1 MIQIFL
7 KRKRI
12 FEPENINKN
21 TFMDKNNKL
30 HYFQWR
36 LGDRYDGW
44 RLRNVDPM
52 FSVAPF
58 ILKSRVDSQVLFEIK
73 VPIDNIESFIRIHK
87 EDIPDLSIM
96 HMIMASLVRLM
107 SQRPNLN
114 RFVIWH
120 KIFARNHV
128 NFSIAIKR
136 SMSDIGE
143 ETIIKPYFLPTDTLQ
158 DIVRK
163 TNIEVTNTFK
173 ENPENSTDNLSK
185 IFGYLPDFLLRS
197 VVFLFT
203 NLDKVGLMPKAF
215 NHASPFHASF
225 FLTNLGSIGIESIYH
240 HLYNFGTCSMF
251 VAMGKK
257 TKENVFEKNGE
268 VKIQKS
274 ILLKFVLDERICDGF
289 YYARSMRLLE
299 KILSEPEELLMPP
312 KEVLIDEGVQKKKN

>member
-1 MIQIFL
+1 MY
-7 KRKRI
+7 K
-12 FEPENINKN
+12 E
-21 TFMDKNNKL
+21 NKL
-30 HYFQWR
+30 NYFHWR
-36 LGDRYDGW
+36 IGDRYDGW

-73 VPIDNIESFIRIHK
+73 VPIDKIETFIRDHK

-96 HMIMASLVRLM
+96 HVVMASLVRLM

-128 NFSIAIKR
+128 NFSIVIKR

-143 ETIIKPYFLPTDTLQ
+143 ETIIKPYFLPTDTIQ
-158 DIVRK
+158 EIVRK
-163 TNIEVTNTFK
+163 TNIELQNTLK
-173 ENPENSTDNLSK
+173 NNQDNSTDNLSK
-185 IFGYLPDFLLRS
+185 IFGFLPDFLLRS
-197 VVFLFT
+197 LVFFMT
-203 NLDKVGLMPKAF
+203 HLDKIGLMPKIF
-215 NHASPFHASF
+215 NVASPFHASF

-240 HLYNFGTCSMF
+240 HLYEFGTCSMF

-257 TKENVFEKNGE
+257 TRENIIEKDGE
-268 VKIQKS
+268 IKSNKS

-289 YYARSMRLLE
+289 YYARSMRMLE
-299 KILSEPEELLMPP
+299 KILSDPNDLLVPP
-312 KEVLIDEGVQKKKN
+312 NEVLIDDGVRKRNNS

>member
-1 MIQIFL
+1 MY
-7 KRKRI
+7 K
-12 FEPENINKN
+12 E
-21 TFMDKNNKL
+21 NKL
-30 HYFQWR
+30 NYFHWK

-52 FSVAPF
+52 FSIAPF

-73 VPIDNIESFIRIHK
+73 VPIDKIEIFIRSHK

-96 HMIMASLVRLM
+96 HVVMASLVRLM

-114 RFVIWH
+114 RFVMWH

-136 SMSDIGE
+136 SMSDTGE
-143 ETIIKPYFLPTDTLQ
+143 ETIIKPYFLPTDTIQ

-163 TNIEVTNTFK
+163 TNNELQNTLK
-173 ENPENSTDNLSK
+173 DVQDNPTDNLSK
-185 IFGYLPDFLLRS
+185 IFGFLPDFLLRS
-197 VVFLFT
+197 VVFLLT
-203 NLDKVGLMPKAF
+203 CLDKIGLMPGVF

-240 HLYNFGTCSMF
+240 HLYEFGTCSMF
-251 VAMGKK
+251 VAMGRK
-257 TKENVFEKNGE
+257 TKENEVENNGD
-268 VKIQKS
+268 ITPNKS

-289 YYARSMRLLE
+289 YYARSMRMLE
-299 KILSEPEELLMPP
+299 KILSDPADLLNPP
-312 KEVLIDEGVQKKKN
+312 KEVLIDEGVRRKMK

>member
-1 MIQIFL
+1 MY
-7 KRKRI
+7 K
-12 FEPENINKN
+12 
-21 TFMDKNNKL
+21 DNKL
-30 HYFQWR
+30 NYFKWR

-73 VPIDNIESFIRIHK
+73 VPIDTIENFIRIHK
-87 EDIPDLSIM
+87 ADIPDLSIM
-96 HMIMASLVRLM
+96 HVVMASLVRLM

-158 DIVRK
+158 EIVQK
-163 TNIEVTNTFK
+163 TNAELQNTLK
-173 ENPENSTDNLSK
+173 NNQDNSTDNLSK
-185 IFGYLPDFLLRS
+185 IFGFLPDFLLRS
-197 VVFLFT
+197 VVYILT
-203 NLDKVGLMPKAF
+203 YLDKIGLMPKMF

-240 HLYNFGTCSMF
+240 HLYEFGTCSMF
-251 VAMGKK
+251 VAMGRK
-257 TKENVFEKNGE
+257 TKENVVEKNGE
-268 VKIQKS
+268 IKTNKS

-289 YYARSMRLLE
+289 YYARSMRMLE
-299 KILSEPEELLMPP
+299 KILSDPADLLVPP
-312 KEVLIDEGVQKKKN
+312 TEVLIDEGVRKMKK

>member
-1 MIQIFL
+1 MC
-7 KRKRI
+7 K
-12 FEPENINKN
+12 E
-21 TFMDKNNKL
+21 NKL
-30 HYFQWR
+30 NYFQWS

-73 VPIDNIESFIRIHK
+73 VPIDKIETFIRNHK

-96 HMIMASLVRLM
+96 HVVMASLIRLI

-143 ETIIKPYFLPTDTLQ
+143 ETIIEPYFLPTDTIQ
-158 DIVRK
+158 KIVSK
-163 TNIEVTNTFK
+163 TNIELQNTLK
-173 ENPENSTDNLSK
+173 ASQDNSTDNLSK
-185 IFGYLPDFLLRS
+185 IFSFLPDFLLRS
-197 VVFLFT
+197 VVFLLSC
-203 NLDKVGLMPKAF
+203 LDKIGLMPKIF

-240 HLYNFGTCSMF
+240 HLYEFGTCSMF

-257 TKENVFEKNGE
+257 TKENVIEKNGE
-268 VKIQKS
+268 IKTNKS

-289 YYARSMRLLE
+289 YYARSMRMLE
-299 KILSEPEELLMPP
+299 KILSNPSDLLFPP
-312 KEVLIDEGVQKKKN
+312 KEVLIDEGVRKRKK

>member
-1 MIQIFL
+1 
-7 KRKRI
+7 
-12 FEPENINKN
+12 
-21 TFMDKNNKL
+21 MDKLNKL
-30 HYFQWR
+30 NYFKWS

-52 FSVAPF
+52 FAVAPF

-73 VPIDNIESFIRIHK
+73 VPIDTLETFIKAHK

-96 HMIMASLVRLM
+96 HVVMSGLVRLM

-120 KIFARNHV
+120 KIFARNHM

-136 SMSDIGE
+136 SMSDVGE

-163 TNIEVTNTFK
+163 TNDELMNTLK
-173 ENPENSTDNLSK
+173 DSSDNSTDSLSK
-185 IFGYLPDFLLRS
+185 IFGFLPDILLRS
-197 VVFLFT
+197 AIFIFSS
-203 NLDKVGLMPKAF
+203 LDKIGLMPKLF

-240 HLYNFGTCSMF
+240 HLYEF
-251 VAMGKK
+251 
-257 TKENVFEKNGE
+257 
-268 VKIQKS
+268 
-274 ILLKFVLDERICDGF
+274 
-289 YYARSMRLLE
+289 
-299 KILSEPEELLMPP
+299 
-312 KEVLIDEGVQKKKN
+312 

>member
-1 MIQIFL
+1 M
-7 KRKRI
+7 
-12 FEPENINKN
+12 NKE
-21 TFMDKNNKL
+21 NKL
-30 HYFQWR
+30 NYFRWS

-44 RLRNVDPM
+44 RLRKVDPM

-73 VPIDNIESFIRIHK
+73 VPIDTIETFIRVHK

-96 HMIMASLVRLM
+96 HVVMAALVRLM

-114 RFVIWH
+114 RFVMWH
-120 KIFARNHV
+120 KIFARNHM

-136 SMSDIGE
+136 SMSDVGE

-163 TNIEVTNTFK
+163 TNIELTNTLK
-173 ENPENSTDNLSK
+173 DNPDNSTDSLSK
-185 IFGYLPDFLLRS
+185 VFGFLPDFLLRIA
-197 VVFLFT
+197 VFLFT
-203 NLDKVGLMPKAF
+203 YLDKIGLMPKLF

-240 HLYNFGTCSMF
+240 HLYEFGTCSMF

-257 TKENVFEKNGE
+257 TKENIVEKNGD
-268 VKIQKS
+268 IRTQKS

-289 YYARSMRLLE
+289 YYARSMRMLE
-299 KILSEPEELLMPP
+299 KILSDPNDLLIPP
-312 KEVLIDEGVQKKKN
+312 KEVLVDEGVGKERIDK